1 MRSHDL
7 DGSHQAAE
15 TTTLRGF
22 RSRPICASRQFPR
35 IANFKERRLTL
46 ADDLLFRLLALLER
60 LGVWLAVVAWLTVA
74 LGAAAMAYVLRDEK
88 ATVWRRASLV
98 GILALAANL
107 ADYFV
112 TLQHSPDL
120 VLEANPLWRNV
131 VDHFGLR
138 IAKWYGLTGKV
149 LVSVLA
155 AQMFAFYLSH
165 REAIYPAQA
174 RSLLHFL
181 VRMGSRARTF
191 RERLLGLFTIFAFFF
206 AWVNVFYFYIAYTN
220 SLDNPDVLEKLPS
233 VPVSILILVAGLA
246 IAFSLTT
253 YRAFRRSTAPKRN

>member
-1 MRSHDL
+1 M
-7 DGSHQAAE
+7 
-15 TTTLRGF
+15 
-22 RSRPICASRQFPR
+22 
-35 IANFKERRLTL
+35 

-60 LGVWLAVVAWLTVA
+60 LGVGLAVVAWLAVA
-74 LGAAAMAYVLRDEK
+74 LGAATMAYVLRNEK
-88 ATVWRRASLV
+88 VTIWRRASLV

-112 TLQHSPDL
+112 TLQRSPDL
-120 VLEANPLWRNV
+120 TFEANPLWRNV

-138 IAKWYGLTGKV
+138 IAKWYGLTGKI

-155 AQMFAFYLSH
+155 AQMFAFYLSQ
-165 REAIYPAQA
+165 RETIYPEQA

-181 VRMGSRARTF
+181 MQMGSRARTL

-206 AWVNVFYFYIAYTN
+206 AWINAFYLYIAYTN
-220 SLDNPDVLEKLPS
+220 SLDNLDVLRRLPS
-233 VPVSILILVAGLA
+233 VPVSILILVAMLA

-253 YRAFRRSTAPKRN
+253 YRAFRRSIVPKRN

>member
-1 MRSHDL
+1 M
-7 DGSHQAAE
+7 
-15 TTTLRGF
+15 
-22 RSRPICASRQFPR
+22 
-35 IANFKERRLTL
+35 

-60 LGVWLAVVAWLTVA
+60 IGVWLAVVAWLAVA
-74 LGAAAMAYVLRDEK
+74 LGAAAMAYVLRNEK
-88 ATVWRRASLV
+88 VTIWRRASLV
-98 GILALAANL
+98 GILALVANL

-120 VLEANPLWRNV
+120 ILEANPLWRNV

-155 AQMFAFYLSH
+155 AQMFAFYLGQ
-165 REAIYPAQA
+165 RETIYPAQA

-181 VRMGSRARTF
+181 MRMGSRARTF

-206 AWVNVFYFYIAYTN
+206 AWMNVFYFYVAYMN
-220 SLDNPDVLEKLPS
+220 SLDNLDVLKKLPS
-233 VPVSILILVAGLA
+233 VPVSLLILGATLA
-246 IAFSLTT
+246 IAFSMTT
-253 YRAFRRSTAPKRN
+253 YRAFRRSMVTKRY